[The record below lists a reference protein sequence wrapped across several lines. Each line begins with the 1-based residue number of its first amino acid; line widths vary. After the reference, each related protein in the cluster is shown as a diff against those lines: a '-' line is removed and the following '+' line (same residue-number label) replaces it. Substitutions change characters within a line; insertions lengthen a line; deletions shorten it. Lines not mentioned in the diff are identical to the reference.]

1 MKKYAIEYKKRYDEP
16 SDNYIGDYVEANTLD
31 QALALAEDWLK
42 DHGMDEEEI
51 KDLIPVVRNEDG
63 ETYDLNKRYLLI
75 DDKRSGDSFVLGVYD
90 TLEEANKEAVK
101 EWDRMTRHDRDRS
114 HVYVLDVKPEDCEED
129 EDGNVEW
136 ESWLEGGYDEDR
148 FDSDDAGVKTKRYP
162 ANVEIWIKGESF
174 TISTD
179 GLSVDE
185 ELEEDPDTDR
195 ETVISN
201 WIDADIE
208 RIEEQLGRNLF
219 FNEKEAVKD
228 FLERVYDY
236 K

>member
-1 MKKYAIEYKKRYDEP
+1 MKK
-16 SDNYIGDYVEANTLD
+16 
-31 QALALAEDWLK
+31 
-42 DHGMDEEEI
+42 
-51 KDLIPVVRNEDG
+51 
-63 ETYDLNKRYLLI
+63 YLLI
-75 DDKRSGDSFVLGVYD
+75 DDKLSGDSFVLGVYD

-114 HVYVLDVKPEDCEED
+114 HVYVLDVKPEDCEKD

-136 ESWLEGGYDEDR
+136 ESWNEGGYDEDR

-185 ELEEDPDTDR
+185 VLEEDPDTDR

-208 RIEEQLGRNLF
+208 RIEEQLERRLF
-219 FNEKEAVKD
+219 FNEKEAVVD
-228 FLERVYDY
+228 FLETVYDY

>member
-1 MKKYAIEYKKRYDEP
+1 MKK
-16 SDNYIGDYVEANTLD
+16 
-31 QALALAEDWLK
+31 
-42 DHGMDEEEI
+42 
-51 KDLIPVVRNEDG
+51 
-63 ETYDLNKRYLLI
+63 YLLI

-185 ELEEDPDTDR
+185 VLEEDPDTDR

-208 RIEEQLGRNLF
+208 RIEEQLGRDLF
-219 FNEKEAVKD
+219 FNEKEAVTD
-228 FLERVYDY
+228 FLETVYDY